1 MSWRGW
7 VSFSLLAV
15 SVALLIVLPGIK
27 FAERMRAVVAAQ
39 SPPPIDIPN
48 ATARWVSDREIDV
61 EAPSFTWSDTC
72 PSIWANW
79 WVQTR
84 WNGVVP
90 VTVQSMKGPLS
101 ARGLLPP
108 RYQLS
113 ITPKVGP
120 ALQLR
125 ATIPEWLPP
134 KDVLLVGVD
143 DTVPSNEPCESGW
156 SGVIQIFRLQIEPRP

>member
-7 VSFSLLAV
+7 GSFSLLAV

-39 SPPPIDIPN
+39 SPPPISIPN

-61 EAPSFTWSDTC
+61 EAPGFVWSDTC
-72 PSIWANW
+72 PSIWVTWA
-79 WVQTR
+79 VQTR
-84 WNGVVP
+84 WNGAVP
-90 VTVQSMKGPLS
+90 VTMRPMKGPLS

-108 RYQLS
+108 RYPLS
-113 ITPKVGP
+113 ITPQVGS

-125 ATIPEWLPP
+125 VTIPEWLPP
-134 KDVLLVGVD
+134 KDVLLVEVD
-143 DTVPSNEPCESGW
+143 DTVADNEPCASGW
-156 SGVIQIFRLQIEPRP
+156 SGVIQVFRLQIEPRP